1 METEIE
7 LPEGKT
13 LDDIHHC
20 IGGGGLKSE
29 VDIFLSGDDKS
40 ITRKPDIKI
49 GENDFKEQCYFQNG
63 VTTITDLDTNERV
76 NFG

>member
-1 METEIE
+1 MKSEIG

-13 LDDIHHC
+13 LNDIHHC

-40 ITRKPDIKI
+40 ITRKPDLRV
-49 GENDFKEQCYFQNG
+49 GENDFQERCYFQNR
-63 VTTITDLDTNERV
+63 VTTIIDLDTK
-76 NFG
+76 